1 MTDPTPRSP
10 DRKLGLVA
18 PVIVALVCAA
28 IVIAALAFGGG
39 RKPEAPLAP
48 TANAPPAAP
57 TPVVAAPVPP
67 AARADL
73 LDAARLAAD
82 AYARGDNA
90 APAAKSPLA
99 GRTFALRLPF
109 GCEGPQLGYGVAQ
122 AFYELD
128 PEARTVRLIA
138 NPGAWTALPL
148 FQEAPDAKTI
158 EAAEGFW
165 IPRPWSHAEGCPPE
179 RSLAVPAAPT
189 PAASPTLGLAQ
200 LFLAEDS
207 RVARRSARGYEKTL
221 KLAQDAPLRPTR
233 GYRLVL
239 EGRFGTFPN
248 GRTAR
253 CWSESAD
260 HRPVCVYAVTFDR
273 VAFEAGD
280 DGRLL
285 AEWRD

>member
-1 MTDPTPRSP
+1 MADPTPRSP

-18 PVIVALVCAA
+18 PISIALACAA
-28 IVIAALAFGGG
+28 IVIAVLAFGGE
-39 RKPEAPLAP
+39 RKP
-48 TANAPPAAP
+48 TAPPAPPPKAAPVAP
-57 TPVVAAPVPP
+57 TPAVAAPIPP
-67 AARADL
+67 VARADL
-73 LDAARLAAD
+73 LDAARALAD
-82 AYARGDNA
+82 AYASDDKA
-90 APAAKSPLA
+90 ALAAKSPLA
-99 GRTFALRLPF
+99 GRAFALRLPF

-148 FQEAPDAKTI
+148 FQEGPDAKRI
-158 EAAEGFW
+158 EAVEGFW
-165 IPRPWSHAEGCPPE
+165 IPRPWSHAEACPPQ
-179 RSLAVPAAPT
+179 RPRTVPAAPS
-189 PAASPTLGLAQ
+189 PAATPSLGLAR
-200 LFLAEDS
+200 LFAADDS
-207 RVARRSARGYEKTL
+207 RLARRNARGYEKAL
-221 KLAQDAPLRPTR
+221 KLGEEEPLRPPQ

-239 EGRFGTFPN
+239 EGRFATFPD

-273 VAFEAGD
+273 VAFETGD